1 MDKVFVQGLK
11 VMCIVGIL
19 PKERI
24 TPQPLI
30 IDLVLE
36 HDLKEAGVKHDLGL
50 SIDYHALSLRV
61 TEYVIRRKAPLLE
74 ELGVELCD
82 LILKEFHPQRV
93 SVRLVKP
100 QAVENALGAGIE
112 ISKTADN

>member
-30 IDLVLE
+30 I
-36 HDLKEAGVKHDLGL
+36 DLGL